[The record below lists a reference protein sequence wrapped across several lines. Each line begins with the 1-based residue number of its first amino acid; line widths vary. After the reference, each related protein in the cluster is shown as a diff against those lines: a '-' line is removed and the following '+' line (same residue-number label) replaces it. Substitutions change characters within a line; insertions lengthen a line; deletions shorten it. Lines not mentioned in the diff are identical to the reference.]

1 MPDCRV
7 CHEEKFW
14 KNHFMIA
21 QQRFDK
27 AVAAATIGIIIA
39 FTVTVLCLVA
49 TICVIIR
56 FQAFIDSIEIVEETE
71 YEITQDEGI
80 NTAIIESENN
90 EVIINGTEN

>member
-1 MPDCRV
+1 MPDCRL

-14 KNHFMIA
+14 KSHFMIA
-21 QQRFDK
+21 QQRFNR
-27 AVAAATIGIIIA
+27 AVAVATIGIIIA
-39 FTVTVLCLVA
+39 FTIAVICLAA

-71 YEITQDEGI
+71 YEITQDDGI